1 MYHAARRRPVLLRTP
16 WNGSLP
22 AGTGKSTDVDL
33 TDVNKPS
40 T

>member
-1 MYHAARRRPVLLRTP
+1 MLPAVVPSFCGLP